1 MFTLG
6 KIKPDCC
13 FSDFDFY
20 ASVSSGNSFDVHS
33 SINATEN
40 ALMKTFI
47 KTLKSFA
54 ANQSGAS
61 AIEYA
66 LLAAL
71 IGSVIVTGATT
82 LGGAIDTELAAVA
95 ANF

>member
-1 MFTLG
+1 
-6 KIKPDCC
+6 
-13 FSDFDFY
+13 
-20 ASVSSGNSFDVHS
+20 
-33 SINATEN
+33 
-40 ALMKTFI
+40 MKTFI